1 MRRIAVLTS
10 GGDAPG
16 MNAAIRAVVRAG
28 VDRELEVFGVRDGF
42 EGLLLGDIIP
52 LGARDVGGIL
62 ARGGTMLG
70 SARSREFKTND
81 GVVKAAGVLERA
93 GIDGVVIIGGSGSQ
107 AGSLDLSKL
116 GVHVVGVASTI
127 DNDLCGSDITIGFD
141 TALNIALEAID
152 RLRVTASSH
161 RRGALVE
168 VMGRDCG
175 YLGLMAG
182 IAGGAEAI
190 CIPEIPCDPE
200 AVAAEIAHAYE
211 RGKPH
216 ALVVVTEGAAFDAAS
231 LSRWFKEN
239 KKLLGFEI
247 RTTILGHVQRG
258 GIPTASDR
266 LLGSRLGAVA
276 VDALVTGRHGV
287 LCGMIGGTVTLTPL
301 TEVVGMKKALPETML
316 ELARVL
322 SR

>member
-1 MRRIAVLTS
+1 
-10 GGDAPG
+10 
-16 MNAAIRAVVRAG
+16 VR
-28 VDRELEVFGVRDGF
+28 
-42 EGLLLGDIIP
+42 
-52 LGARDVGGIL
+52 
-62 ARGGTMLG
+62 
-70 SARSREFKTND
+70 
-81 GVVKAAGVLERA
+81 
-93 GIDGVVIIGGSGSQ
+93 
-107 AGSLDLSKL
+107 
-116 GVHVVGVASTI
+116 VVGVASTI
-127 DNDLCGSDITIGFD
+127 DNDLCGSDVTIGFD

-175 YLGLMAG
+175 YLALMAG

-216 ALVVVTEGAAFDAAS
+216 ALVVVTEGAAFDAAA
-231 LSRWFKEN
+231 LSRWFQEN
-239 KKLLGFEI
+239 KKPASRSARRSSGTCSSAASRPRRI
-247 RTTILGHVQRG
+247 GSSARG
-258 GIPTASDR
+258 S
-266 LLGSRLGAVA
+266 GAVA
-276 VDALVTGRHGV
+276 VDALVTGLHV
-287 LCGMIGGTVTLTPL
+287 LCGMIGSSVTLTPL
-301 TEVVGMKKALPETML
+301 TEVVGVKKALPETML